1 MPTSLQRNW
10 WAVLLSGLASIA
22 FGVLVVA
29 WPSLTLRT
37 LITLFGVFAIAYGI
51 IYGSASLAGAA
62 RNRWSGTAVGLAAL
76 AAGVVA
82 LVWPALPALTLLYI
96 VAAWAIAAGVFEIA
110 AAYETSLGSAA
121 RGVLALVG
129 VVAVGFGVL
138 LFARP
143 LTGALAVLWAIG
155 TLGIANGALR
165 CLHAGQLAMAPK
177 TGAAVHEREFR
188 KEEPPMSKA
197 A

>member
-1 MPTSLQRNW
+1 M
-10 WAVLLSGLASIA
+10 
-22 FGVLVVA
+22 
-29 WPSLTLRT
+29 
-37 LITLFGVFAIAYGI
+37 
-51 IYGSASLAGAA
+51 
-62 RNRWSGTAVGLAAL
+62 
-76 AAGVVA
+76 
-82 LVWPALPALTLLYI
+82 
-96 VAAWAIAAGVFEIA
+96 
-110 AAYETSLGSAA
+110 
-121 RGVLALVG
+121 
-129 VVAVGFGVL
+129 AVGFGVL

>member
-1 MPTSLQRNW
+1 MPTSLERSW

-22 FGVLVVA
+22 FGILVVA

-51 IYGSASLAGAA
+51 IYGAASLAGAA
-62 RNRWSGTAVGLAAL
+62 RNRWSGAAVGLAAT

-82 LVWPALPALTLLYI
+82 LVWPALSALTLLYI
-96 VAAWAIAAGVFEIA
+96 IAAWAIAAGLFEIA

-121 RGVLALVG
+121 RGVLVLTGLVAL
-129 VVAVGFGVL
+129 GFGAF

-143 LTGALAVLWAIG
+143 LAGALTVLWAIG
-155 TLGIANGALR
+155 TLFIANGFLR
-165 CLHAGQLAMAPK
+165 SVHAAQLARAPK
-177 TGAAVHEREFR
+177 AGAVVQERRFGR
-188 KEEPPMSKA
+188 EEPPMSKA